1 MSAPSVAQYGKPERT
16 GFAAGDVLF
25 IVLCSVFLTT
35 FLFGLPLIIR
45 SPEPGEQL
53 RTTAKALIGTSGIS
67 ALTSLL
73 IQFRNG
79 AKRASGYLIPI
90 TVLTACLILSTALI
104 GHFLLPSAH
113 TIDVGPRTNAPKLED
128 NK

>member
-1 MSAPSVAQYGKPERT
+1 MSAPSAAPNGKPERS
-16 GFAAGDVLF
+16 GFQAGDVLF
-25 IVLCSVFLTT
+25 IILCSVFLTT

-45 SPEPGEQL
+45 DPEPGEQL

-73 IQFRNG
+73 IQIGNG

-90 TVLTACLILSTALI
+90 AVLTACLIFSTALI

-113 TIDVGPRTNAPKLED
+113 TIDVGPRINAPKLE
-128 NK
+128 NSK